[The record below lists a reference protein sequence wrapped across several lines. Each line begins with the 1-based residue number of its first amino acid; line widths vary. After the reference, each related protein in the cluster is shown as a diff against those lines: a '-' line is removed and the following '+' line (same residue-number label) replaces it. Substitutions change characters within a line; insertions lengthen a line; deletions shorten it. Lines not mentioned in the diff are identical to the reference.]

1 MEITS
6 SAGEPGRKLLI
17 VKDSYSHCFA
27 PFAANHFEMTTL
39 LDLRYFNMGV
49 RQYMEENGI
58 TDVLI
63 LYSTANFADDR
74 YLSTLSR

>member
-27 PFAANHFEMTTL
+27 PFAANHFETTTL

-49 RQYMEENGI
+49 RQYMEENGNYGCPRP
-58 TDVLI
+58 VQHGKLCG
-63 LYSTANFADDR
+63 
-74 YLSTLSR
+74 